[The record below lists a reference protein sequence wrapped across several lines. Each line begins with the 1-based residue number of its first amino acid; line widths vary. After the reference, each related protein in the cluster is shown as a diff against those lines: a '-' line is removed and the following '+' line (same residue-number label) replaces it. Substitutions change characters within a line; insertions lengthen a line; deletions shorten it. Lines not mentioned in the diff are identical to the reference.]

1 MPARLAEASQE
12 TEPHDATS
20 TRPVFGTQE
29 DQLDAV
35 RVAWERSHMETI
47 SIVTADAKS
56 RVTIRG
62 ALQGERFR
70 LEKDESGFH
79 LAPVLDSAAPR
90 RRNPSRRN
98 LPAPRKGLIEYFQEM
113 RDEGFVLE
121 PINHPP
127 VGPCR
132 F

>member
-1 MPARLAEASQE
+1 
-12 TEPHDATS
+12 
-20 TRPVFGTQE
+20 
-29 DQLDAV
+29 
-35 RVAWERSHMETI
+35 METI

-62 ALQGERFR
+62 TRPGERFR

-79 LAPVLDSAAPR
+79 LAPVLDTAAPR

-98 LPAPRKGLIEYFQEM
+98 LPAPKKGLTDYLKEM
-113 RDEGFVLE
+113 RDEGLVLE
-121 PINHPP
+121 PLDHPP

>member
-1 MPARLAEASQE
+1 
-12 TEPHDATS
+12 
-20 TRPVFGTQE
+20 
-29 DQLDAV
+29 
-35 RVAWERSHMETI
+35 METI

-62 ALQGERFR
+62 ARQGERFR

-79 LAPVLDSAAPR
+79 LAPVLDTAAPR

-98 LPAPRKGLIEYFQEM
+98 LPAPKKGLTDYLKEM
-113 RDEGFVLE
+113 RDEGLVLE
-121 PINHPP
+121 PLDHPP
-127 VGPCR
+127 AGPCR